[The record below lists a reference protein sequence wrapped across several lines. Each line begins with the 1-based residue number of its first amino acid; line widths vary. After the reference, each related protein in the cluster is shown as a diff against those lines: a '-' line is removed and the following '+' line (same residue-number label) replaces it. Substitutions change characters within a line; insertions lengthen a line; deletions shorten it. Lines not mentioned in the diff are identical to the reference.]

1 MSQRPRKVA
10 FEFFFSAEATVDP
23 KICPSV
29 SVGKIDPKAGD
40 RCASRGV
47 QEGEEENSSWINGG
61 NFHKG
66 P

>member
-10 FEFFFSAEATVDP
+10 FELFFSAEATVDP
-23 KICPSV
+23 MFSPSV

-47 QEGEEENSSWINGG
+47 QEGKRTTLPG
-61 NFHKG
+61 
-66 P
+66 